1 MRISCS
7 NDKKIFTEHKE
18 GIPYLSACMLD
29 GLGVPN
35 LFATRFIS
43 WDEKKGEGEEGLRTS
58 LMEGDEISEAAPVIQ
73 EYRDRLARQLGS
85 SIDFECVTDQRH
97 TSFVHVASE
106 SDLGIRWPRR
116 LPLHRQYVDGVV
128 TDLPDALLTACGGD
142 CPPVYLADPVRK
154 AVGLVHAG
162 RKGTLGR
169 IPAVAIARMMVNFG
183 CDPADMYAVIGPG
196 VCMDCYE
203 MGDEIYDEFAG
214 EWGREAADRIFARYP
229 SGRYHLDLREANRMT
244 LLETG
249 VPEDHIGVSNVC
261 TACNADTLYSY
272 RAGRLENEGAA
283 MIVNRWEK

>member
-1 MRISCS
+1 MKIKYS
-7 NDKKIFTEHKE
+7 NDSRIFTEHKD

-29 GLGVPN
+29 SLGVPN

-43 WDEKKGEGEEGLRTS
+43 WDEAKNEGAEGLRTS
-58 LMEGDEISEAAPVIQ
+58 LMEGDDISEAAPVIQ
-73 EYRDRLARQLGS
+73 ESRDRLARQIGS
-85 SIDFECVTDQRH
+85 SIEFECVTDQRH

-106 SDLGIRWPRR
+106 NDLGIRWPRR

-128 TDLPDALLTACGGD
+128 TDLPDALLTAYGGD

-162 RKGTLGR
+162 RKGTFGR
-169 IPAVAIARMMVNFG
+169 IPAVAIARMIVNFG
-183 CDPADMYAVIGPG
+183 SDPADIYAVIGPG
-196 VCMDCYE
+196 VCIDCYE

-214 EWGREAADRIFARYP
+214 AWGNEAAERIFRRYP

-244 LLETG
+244 LLGAG
-249 VPEDHIGVSNVC
+249 VPEDHIAVSNVC
-261 TACNADTLYSY
+261 TACNPDIFYSY
-272 RAGRLENEGAA
+272 RAGRLENEGTA